1 VNRRGDR
8 NDRDFVRDVLDRTSG
23 SPCRRALELL
33 PDLTDGALGGTDRQ
47 LVQGHLEH
55 CAGCRAVA
63 MELTRLGDDLAS
75 LAVLDPGE
83 TFTRAVLARTSERT
97 EAALERR
104 RTEVA
109 GRGAA
114 GLMDR
119 LGRWWQRRVLAPGFA
134 VQVAYAA
141 TCILVLLTATP
152 ISPLRGAPA
161 KMLEAVQA
169 SPGGMPIIGQAVT
182 WSTRQ
187 VERGASDL
195 LDRAGDGLD
204 GIWQGVR
211 TDWRERSA
219 RSAGDR
225 AAWTASLDGS
235 LDELVAGRPAAAGA
249 RALEAYRSGRAAW
262 SAWWTADE
270 DSSEAVGP

>member
-1 VNRRGDR
+1 MNRRGDR
-8 NDRDFVRDVLDRTSG
+8 DDRDFVRNVLDRTSG

-33 PDLTDGALGGTDRQ
+33 PDLTDGGLRSTDRQ

-63 MELTRLGDDLAS
+63 MEMTRLGADLAS
-75 LAVLDPGE
+75 LAILDPGE
-83 TFTRAVLARTSERT
+83 AFTTAVLARTTERT

-104 RTEVA
+104 RTQVA
-109 GRGAA
+109 GSGAA

-141 TCILVLLTATP
+141 TVILVVLTAFP
-152 ISPLRGAPA
+152 VSPFRSAPG
-161 KMLEAVQA
+161 KMLAAVQA

-182 WSTRQ
+182 WSTGRL
-187 VERGASDL
+187 ESGASDL
-195 LDRAGDGLD
+195 LGRAGDGLD
-204 GIWQGVR
+204 GIWEGAR
-211 TDWRERSA
+211 TDWRGRSA
-219 RSAGDR
+219 RSADER
-225 AAWTASLDGS
+225 AGCAANLDGA
-235 LDELVAGRPAAAGA
+235 LDELMDGRPASAGA
-249 RALEAYRSGRAAW
+249 RALEAYRSGKAAW
-262 SAWWTADE
+262 SAWWTVAE